1 MNNKQHY
8 LDTAAGEGEKEAS
21 MMVAI
26 PGSELTSLL
35 LEQRLEEQTYFTDG
49 EIDYIP
55 EDGGF
60 FFSCKKDEE
69 ELRFYISLVDSDP
82 EYTINP
88 YFATDPISPE
98 LYAEASAA
106 PQAVIVECLFQG
118 QPLVN
123 YLQQLKIIQI

>member
-35 LEQRLEEQTYFTDG
+35 LEQRLEEQTYFTEG

-60 FFSCKKDEE
+60 SLAVKKMKKNYV
-69 ELRFYISLVDSDP
+69 FISL
-82 EYTINP
+82 
-88 YFATDPISPE
+88 
-98 LYAEASAA
+98 
-106 PQAVIVECLFQG
+106 
-118 QPLVN
+118 
-123 YLQQLKIIQI
+123 